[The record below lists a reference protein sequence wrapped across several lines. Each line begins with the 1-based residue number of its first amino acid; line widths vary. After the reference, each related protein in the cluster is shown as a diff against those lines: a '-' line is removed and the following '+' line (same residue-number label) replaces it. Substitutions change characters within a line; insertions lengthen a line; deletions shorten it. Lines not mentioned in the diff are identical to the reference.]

1 MAETEIGSEEPVSRK
16 KKEVLGNVHYITNP
30 MRVLLRRLLAHRK
43 CMISGRTLLIDT
55 RHYAADKN
63 DTKED
68 IFVHQTAITKNN
80 PLKVVRSVGEGETV
94 EFDVVVGE
102 KGNEAANVTGPEGV
116 PVKGS
121 PYAADRRRGRFRGRW
136 MAQRRR
142 PPPRQSTGDQED
154 SEGAEL
160 AGEDDNG
167 GSNRQPR
174 RGPPPRRPF
183 YRRYFRRPRG
193 IPRNSGGD
201 RASLQGEDL
210 DRGDD
215 EDGDY
220 SGGRADGGSRRPP
233 QPRKFYGRYFRR
245 RPRRPRS
252 DTEGSQS
259 GLDGEAKVRLRAP
272 LAPTSSFFRLLS
284 PESEGETQPGPER
297 ERGGQTGSQRRRP
310 PFRPRPRRR
319 GQRPGS
325 QTQDDDG
332 AGSPGSGGGGG
343 GGQSREDKPPR
354 DKSREERP
362 AKDKSPR
369 RESAGNGR
377 QGSKA
382 ASGGS
387 EATSNGA
394 AAPSGSLES
403 SSSSAAVEGTVSA

>member
-16 KKEVLGNVHYITNP
+16 KKEVLGN
-30 MRVLLRRLLAHRK
+30 
-43 CMISGRTLLIDT
+43 
-55 RHYAADKN
+55 
-63 DTKED
+63 
-68 IFVHQTAITKNN
+68 
-80 PLKVVRSVGEGETV
+80 
-94 EFDVVVGE
+94 
-102 KGNEAANVTGPEGV
+102 GNEAANVTGPEGV

-167 GSNRQPR
+167 GATRQPR

-201 RASLQGEDL
+201 RGSLQGEASRCSPSTLCSPKNGMPPPFSAHSLFSPFTGLFTHQKAPCDL

-259 GLDGEAKVRLRAP
+259 GLDGEAK
-272 LAPTSSFFRLLS
+272 
-284 PESEGETQPGPER
+284 ESEGEAQPGPER

-332 AGSPGSGGGGG
+332 AGSPGSGGGG
-343 GGQSREDKPPR
+343 QTREDKTPR

-394 AAPSGSLES
+394 APPSGSLES

>member
-16 KKEVLGNVHYITNP
+16 KKEVLAE
-30 MRVLLRRLLAHRK
+30 RVLGTVKWFNVKNGYGFINR
-43 CMISGRTLLIDT
+43 
-55 RHYAADKN
+55 N

-160 AGEDDNG
+160 AGDDDNG
-167 GSNRQPR
+167 GATRQPR

-201 RASLQGEDL
+201 RGSLQGE
-210 DRGDD
+210 
-215 EDGDY
+215 
-220 SGGRADGGSRRPP
+220 
-233 QPRKFYGRYFRR
+233 
-245 RPRRPRS
+245 
-252 DTEGSQS
+252 
-259 GLDGEAKVRLRAP
+259 
-272 LAPTSSFFRLLS
+272 
-284 PESEGETQPGPER
+284 ESEGEAQPGPER

-332 AGSPGSGGGGG
+332 AGSPGSGG
-343 GGQSREDKPPR
+343 QSREDKPPR

-369 RESAGNGR
+369 REPTGNGR

-382 ASGGS
+382 ASGGGS

-403 SSSSAAVEGTVSA
+403 SSSSGAAVEGTVSA

>member
-16 KKEVLGNVHYITNP
+16 KKEVLAE
-30 MRVLLRRLLAHRK
+30 RVLGTVKWFNVKNGYGFINR
-43 CMISGRTLLIDT
+43 
-55 RHYAADKN
+55 N

-160 AGEDDNG
+160 AGEDEG
-167 GSNRQPR
+167 ETNRQPR

-193 IPRNSGGD
+193 IPRNSAGGD
-201 RASLQGEDL
+201 RASLQGE
-210 DRGDD
+210 
-215 EDGDY
+215 
-220 SGGRADGGSRRPP
+220 
-233 QPRKFYGRYFRR
+233 
-245 RPRRPRS
+245 
-252 DTEGSQS
+252 
-259 GLDGEAKVRLRAP
+259 
-272 LAPTSSFFRLLS
+272 
-284 PESEGETQPGPER
+284 ESEGETAVGPER

-343 GGQSREDKPPR
+343 GGGQSREDKPPR

-362 AKDKSPR
+362 PRDKSPR
-369 RESAGNGR
+369 RESTGNGR
-377 QGSKA
+377 QAGKA
-382 ASGGS
+382 ASS

-394 AAPSGSLES
+394 ASSGNLES

>member
-16 KKEVLGNVHYITNP
+16 KKEVLAE
-30 MRVLLRRLLAHRK
+30 RVLGTVKWFNVKNGYGFINR
-43 CMISGRTLLIDT
+43 
-55 RHYAADKN
+55 N

-142 PPPRQSTGDQED
+142 PPPRQSTGDDFQDQED

-160 AGEDDNG
+160 AGEDDG
-167 GSNRQPR
+167 GATRQPR

-201 RASLQGEDL
+201 RGSLQGE
-210 DRGDD
+210 
-215 EDGDY
+215 
-220 SGGRADGGSRRPP
+220 
-233 QPRKFYGRYFRR
+233 
-245 RPRRPRS
+245 
-252 DTEGSQS
+252 
-259 GLDGEAKVRLRAP
+259 
-272 LAPTSSFFRLLS
+272 
-284 PESEGETQPGPER
+284 ESEGETQPGPER
-297 ERGGQTGSQRRRP
+297 ERAGQTGSQRRRP

-343 GGQSREDKPPR
+343 QSRDDKPPR

-362 AKDKSPR
+362 PRDKSPR
-369 RESAGNGR
+369 RESAGNSR
-377 QGSKA
+377 QGSKT

-387 EATSNGA
+387 EAATGSSSSNGAA

>member
-16 KKEVLGNVHYITNP
+16 KKEVLAE
-30 MRVLLRRLLAHRK
+30 RVLGTVKWFNVKNGYGFINR
-43 CMISGRTLLIDT
+43 
-55 RHYAADKN
+55 N

-102 KGNEAANVTGPEGV
+102 RGNEAANVTGPEGV

-142 PPPRQSTGDQED
+142 PPPRQSTGDDFQDQED

-160 AGEDDNG
+160 AGEDDG
-167 GSNRQPR
+167 GATRQPR

-201 RASLQGEDL
+201 RGSLQGEDP

-259 GLDGEAKVRLRAP
+259 GLDGEAK
-272 LAPTSSFFRLLS
+272 
-284 PESEGETQPGPER
+284 ESEGETQPGPER
-297 ERGGQTGSQRRRP
+297 ERAGQTGSQRRRP

-343 GGQSREDKPPR
+343 GQSRDDKPPR

-362 AKDKSPR
+362 PRDKSPR
-369 RESAGNGR
+369 RESAGNSR

-387 EATSNGA
+387 EAATGSSSSNGAA

>member
-16 KKEVLGNVHYITNP
+16 KKEVLAE
-30 MRVLLRRLLAHRK
+30 RVLGTVKWFNVKNGYGFINR
-43 CMISGRTLLIDT
+43 
-55 RHYAADKN
+55 N

-154 SEGAEL
+154 SEGGRAC
-160 AGEDDNG
+160 G
-167 GSNRQPR
+167 
-174 RGPPPRRPF
+174 
-183 YRRYFRRPRG
+183 PRG

-201 RASLQGEDL
+201 RGSLQGEDL

-259 GLDGEAKVRLRAP
+259 GLDGEAK
-272 LAPTSSFFRLLS
+272 
-284 PESEGETQPGPER
+284 ESEGEAQPGPER

-332 AGSPGSGGGGG
+332 AGSPGSGG
-343 GGQSREDKPPR
+343 QSREDKPP
-354 DKSREERP
+354 
-362 AKDKSPR
+362 
-369 RESAGNGR
+369 
-377 QGSKA
+377 QGQE
-382 ASGGS
+382 SGG
-387 EATSNGA
+387 AT
-394 AAPSGSLES
+394 
-403 SSSSAAVEGTVSA
+403 T

>member
-16 KKEVLGNVHYITNP
+16 KKEVLAE
-30 MRVLLRRLLAHRK
+30 RVLGTVKWFNVKNGYGFINR
-43 CMISGRTLLIDT
+43 
-55 RHYAADKN
+55 N

-160 AGEDDNG
+160 AGDDDNG
-167 GSNRQPR
+167 GATRQPR

-201 RASLQGEDL
+201 RGSLQGEDL

-259 GLDGEAKVRLRAP
+259 GLDGEAK
-272 LAPTSSFFRLLS
+272 
-284 PESEGETQPGPER
+284 ESEGEAQPGPER

-325 QTQDDDG
+325 QTQEDDG
-332 AGSPGSGGGGG
+332 AGSPGS

-369 RESAGNGR
+369 RESTGNGR

-382 ASGGS
+382 ASGGGS

-403 SSSSAAVEGTVSA
+403 SSSSGAAVEGTVSA

>member
-1 MAETEIGSEEPVSRK
+1 MSETEIGSEEPVSRK
-16 KKEVLGNVHYITNP
+16 KKEVLAE
-30 MRVLLRRLLAHRK
+30 RVLGTVKWFNVKNGYGFINR
-43 CMISGRTLLIDT
+43 
-55 RHYAADKN
+55 N

-160 AGEDDNG
+160 AGEDDGDANQ
-167 GSNRQPR
+167 QPR

-201 RASLQGEDL
+201 RGDRASLQGE
-210 DRGDD
+210 
-215 EDGDY
+215 
-220 SGGRADGGSRRPP
+220 
-233 QPRKFYGRYFRR
+233 
-245 RPRRPRS
+245 
-252 DTEGSQS
+252 
-259 GLDGEAKVRLRAP
+259 
-272 LAPTSSFFRLLS
+272 
-284 PESEGETQPGPER
+284 ESEGEAPAGPER

-343 GGQSREDKPPR
+343 QSHEDKPPR

-362 AKDKSPR
+362 PRDKSPR
-369 RESAGNGR
+369 RDSAGNGR
-377 QGSKA
+377 QTSKA
-382 ASGGS
+382 TSD
-387 EATSNGA
+387 ATSNGA

-403 SSSSAAVEGTVSA
+403 SSSAAAAVEGTVSA

>member
-16 KKEVLGNVHYITNP
+16 KKEVLAE
-30 MRVLLRRLLAHRK
+30 RVLGTVKWFNVKNGYGFINR
-43 CMISGRTLLIDT
+43 
-55 RHYAADKN
+55 N

-136 MAQRRR
+136 TAQRRR
-142 PPPRQSTGDQED
+142 PPPRQSGDQED

-160 AGEDDNG
+160 QGEEDG
-167 GSNRQPR
+167 GGQQPR

-201 RASLQGEDL
+201 RGSDMQGEEEP
-210 DRGDD
+210 GEE

-220 SGGRADGGSRRPP
+220 SGGRAEGGGGSRRPP
-233 QPRKFYGRYFRR
+233 APRKFYGRYFRR

-259 GLDGEAKVRLRAP
+259 GLDGEAK
-272 LAPTSSFFRLLS
+272 
-284 PESEGETQPGPER
+284 ESDGGGTGDPQR
-297 ERGGQTGSQRRRP
+297 ERGGQTGGQRRRP

-319 GQRPGS
+319 GPRPSS

-343 GGQSREDKPPR
+343 GGGGRSREDKR
-354 DKSREERP
+354 DKSREEKR
-362 AKDKSPR
+362 DKSPKPQ
-369 RESAGNGR
+369 RESGGETKPAAE
-377 QGSKA
+377 KA
-382 ASGGS
+382 ASTPSGGATSS
-387 EATSNGA
+387 EASSNGTA
-394 AAPSGSLES
+394 AASAPSASLDS
-403 SSSSAAVEGTVSA
+403 SSSAVEGTVSA

>member
-16 KKEVLGNVHYITNP
+16 KKEVLAE
-30 MRVLLRRLLAHRK
+30 RVLGTVKWFNVKNGYGFINR
-43 CMISGRTLLIDT
+43 
-55 RHYAADKN
+55 N

-160 AGEDDNG
+160 AGEDEG
-167 GSNRQPR
+167 ETNRQPR

-193 IPRNSGGD
+193 IPRNSSGGD
-201 RASLQGEDL
+201 RASLQGEEL
-210 DRGDD
+210 DRGGDD

-220 SGGRADGGSRRPP
+220 SGGRGADGGSRRPP

-259 GLDGEAKVRLRAP
+259 GLDGEAK
-272 LAPTSSFFRLLS
+272 
-284 PESEGETQPGPER
+284 ESEGETAVGPER

-343 GGQSREDKPPR
+343 GGGRSREDKPPR

-362 AKDKSPR
+362 PRDKSPR
-369 RESAGNGR
+369 RESTGNGR
-377 QGSKA
+377 QAGKA
-382 ASGGS
+382 ASS

-394 AAPSGSLES
+394 ASSGNLES

>member
-16 KKEVLGNVHYITNP
+16 KKEVLAE
-30 MRVLLRRLLAHRK
+30 RVLGTVKWFNVKNGYGFINR
-43 CMISGRTLLIDT
+43 
-55 RHYAADKN
+55 N

-142 PPPRQSTGDQED
+142 PPPRQSTGD
-154 SEGAEL
+154 
-160 AGEDDNG
+160 
-167 GSNRQPR
+167 
-174 RGPPPRRPF
+174 
-183 YRRYFRRPRG
+183 
-193 IPRNSGGD
+193 
-201 RASLQGEDL
+201 L

-259 GLDGEAKVRLRAP
+259 GLDGEAK
-272 LAPTSSFFRLLS
+272 
-284 PESEGETQPGPER
+284 ESEGEAQPGPER

-332 AGSPGSGGGGG
+332 AGSPGSGG
-343 GGQSREDKPPR
+343 QSREDKPP
-354 DKSREERP
+354 
-362 AKDKSPR
+362 
-369 RESAGNGR
+369 
-377 QGSKA
+377 QGQE
-382 ASGGS
+382 SGG
-387 EATSNGA
+387 AT
-394 AAPSGSLES
+394 
-403 SSSSAAVEGTVSA
+403 T

>member
-16 KKEVLGNVHYITNP
+16 KKEVLAE
-30 MRVLLRRLLAHRK
+30 RVLGTVKWFNVKNGYGFINR
-43 CMISGRTLLIDT
+43 
-55 RHYAADKN
+55 N

-201 RASLQGEDL
+201 RASLQGE
-210 DRGDD
+210 
-215 EDGDY
+215 
-220 SGGRADGGSRRPP
+220 
-233 QPRKFYGRYFRR
+233 
-245 RPRRPRS
+245 
-252 DTEGSQS
+252 
-259 GLDGEAKVRLRAP
+259 
-272 LAPTSSFFRLLS
+272 
-284 PESEGETQPGPER
+284 ESEGETQPGPER

-332 AGSPGSGGGGG
+332 AGSPGSGGGG
-343 GGQSREDKPPR
+343 QSREDKPPR

-369 RESAGNGR
+369 RESTGNGR

-403 SSSSAAVEGTVSA
+403 SSSSAVVEGTVSA

>member
-16 KKEVLGNVHYITNP
+16 KKEVLAE
-30 MRVLLRRLLAHRK
+30 RVLGTVKWFNVKNGYGFINR
-43 CMISGRTLLIDT
+43 
-55 RHYAADKN
+55 N

-259 GLDGEAKVRLRAP
+259 GLDGEAK
-272 LAPTSSFFRLLS
+272 
-284 PESEGETQPGPER
+284 ESEGETQPGPER

-332 AGSPGSGGGGG
+332 AGSPGSGGGG
-343 GGQSREDKPPR
+343 QSREDKPPR

-369 RESAGNGR
+369 RESTGNGR

-403 SSSSAAVEGTVSA
+403 SSSSAVVEGTVSA